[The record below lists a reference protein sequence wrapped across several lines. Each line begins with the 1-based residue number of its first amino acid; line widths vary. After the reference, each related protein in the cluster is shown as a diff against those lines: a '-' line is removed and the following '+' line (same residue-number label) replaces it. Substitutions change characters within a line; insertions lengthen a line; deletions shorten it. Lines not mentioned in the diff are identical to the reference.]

1 MPTKPQTSLL
11 IGAVGLVSVLWLL
24 NLLSQGL
31 DHSGL
36 GTLGFLGMVA
46 LGGIAYWGRKKQPVE
61 VLLPPAEATLEVVE
75 QVLDQTE
82 LTLTQLQAEA
92 PEFEGVSTQLATRIS
107 QLKADLDRQE
117 IALTLLGGKGVGKST
132 LRAVLGTD
140 WSSPRP
146 CRLVEA
152 PSLFVGEHSIPEQ
165 LETTKLTDL
174 VLFLVQA
181 DLTQPEYQVIQDLA
195 AQGQRLLVIFNKQDQ
210 YLPSQRSLLLNQIQA
225 RLQGIISAT
234 DVVAISAQPN
244 PITVRRHQA
253 DGSVQEWRETSP
265 PQLDPL
271 VSQLNGIVAQES
283 RQLILQSSFQQAL
296 ALKAEAQSTLNKS
309 RWQRALPVI
318 DRYQWIA
325 AGATF
330 ANPVPALD
338 LLAAAAISGQM
349 VRELGAVYQ
358 QKISLSQ
365 AQTVAGTLAGLMLK
379 LGLVEFS
386 TQILGSLLKS
396 NSITYVAGGLI
407 QGASSAYLTRLA
419 GLSLIE
425 YFQTLE
431 INSELETVPPAG
443 LQQVLNQVFQKN
455 QQRSAL
461 QALSQQVL
469 ERLRSKPAPTN
480 NLSQA
485 HPSLP

>member
-46 LGGIAYWGRKKQPVE
+46 LGGIAYWGRKKQPLE
-61 VLLPPAEATLEVVE
+61 VLLPPSEATLEVVE
-75 QVLDQTE
+75 QVLDQTQ

-92 PEFEGVSTQLATRIS
+92 PDCEGVSTQLATRIS

-117 IALTLLGGKGVGKST
+117 IALTLIGGKGVGKSA
-132 LRAVLGTD
+132 LRAVLGAD

-152 PSLFVGEHSIPEQ
+152 PSLFVGEQAIPEQ
-165 LETTKLTDL
+165 LETTKLADL

-225 RLQGIISAT
+225 RLQGIISAA
-234 DVVAISAQPN
+234 DVVAIAAQPN
-244 PITVRRHQA
+244 PIKVCRHQA
-253 DGSVQEWRETSP
+253 DGSVQEWQETSP
-265 PQLDPL
+265 PQLGSL
-271 VSQLNGIVAQES
+271 VLQLNGIVAQES

-296 ALKAEAQSTLNKS
+296 ALKAEAQSTLNQS
-309 RWQRALPVI
+309 RRQRALPII

-358 QKISLSQ
+358 QKISISQ
-365 AQTVAGTLAGLMLK
+365 AQTVAGTLAGLTLK

-386 TQILGSLLKS
+386 TQTLGSLLKS

-425 YFQTLE
+425 YFQALE
-431 INSELETVPPAG
+431 INSQLETVPPVG

-455 QQRSAL
+455 QQCSAL

-469 ERLRSKPAPTN
+469 ERLRSKPASTT

-485 HPSLP
+485 HPSLL